1 MKRRGRTLIR
11 RVIEK
16 PRKRE
21 GTFVL
26 EADIQRS
33 EELRPDRLGPGED
46 DVQEW
51 VLPDGAVRPSRT
63 LDSF

>member
-1 MKRRGRTLIR
+1 MKRRGRILIR

-21 GTFVL
+21 GTFVI

-33 EELRPDRLGPGED
+33 EELRPDRLGPTEED
-46 DVQEW
+46 IVDP
-51 VLPDGAVRPSRT
+51 VLPNGGVRPSRT
-63 LDSF
+63 LT

>member
-1 MKRRGRTLIR
+1 MKRRGRILIR

-21 GTFVL
+21 GTFVI

-33 EELRPDRLGPGED
+33 EELRPDRLGPTED
-46 DVQEW
+46 DVVDP
-51 VLPDGAVRPSRT
+51 VLPNGAVRPSRT
-63 LDSF
+63 LT